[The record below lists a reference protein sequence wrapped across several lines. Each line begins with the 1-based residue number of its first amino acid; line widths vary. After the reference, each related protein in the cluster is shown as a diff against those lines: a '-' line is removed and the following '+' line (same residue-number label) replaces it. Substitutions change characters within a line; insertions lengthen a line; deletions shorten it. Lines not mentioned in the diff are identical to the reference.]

1 MAKRKNQHIVPHSQ
15 GWAVK
20 SEGSSR
26 ASGVF
31 ETQKEAIAYLSKKYL
46 IWEY

>member
-31 ETQKEAIAYLSKKYL
+31 ETQKEAITQCQPKG
-46 IWEY
+46 